1 MEHVDFTQY
10 RKDIDLDLL
19 SHISREQ
26 LIEELRLT
34 RRLYTALD
42 AIIEN
47 SKDGFF
53 VTDGNGY
60 IIKVNKSYEELS
72 GANRDDLVG
81 KNVHDLE
88 DSLISESAS
97 LMVLKTGKPVTIE
110 QNFYKTHRTAYITS
124 SPIYDQHGE
133 IMMVVSNNRDF
144 EEIDQLRAQLSQTR
158 ALASEYQSRMNAIRE
173 QLYQKPDI
181 VAEDPKMLEVLYRAN
196 KVAPT
201 DSTVLITGETGTG
214 KEEIAKFL
222 HENSARAKNAFIKV
236 NCPSLSSNL
245 FESEMFGY
253 AKGAFTGAYTSRIGR
268 VEAAHNGTLFLDEIG
283 ELAPDM
289 QSKLLQV
296 MEESCFERV
305 GETRAR
311 HVDIRIITA
320 TNIDTRRA
328 METGTLRRDLFY
340 RIASVILRMP
350 PLRERRNDISMLVN
364 YFIRQF
370 SQHWKLQTPKLS
382 QNILSILSAYD
393 WPGNIRQLRNIV
405 SRLLLRSLDG
415 PVDEKFINKLL
426 WEKNRPTTEDGIAS
440 KEEKI
445 CGGEKSFPSL
455 EEYER
460 THILEALRRTGG
472 RLSGPSGAATLLGIP
487 RSTLQHRMRKLGIH
501 S

>member
-236 NCPSLSSNL
+236 NCGAISQNL
-245 FESEMFGY
+245 IESELFGY
-253 AKGAFTGAYTSRIGR
+253 EKGAFTGASSSGKMGYFEI
-268 VEAAHNGTLFLDEIG
+268 AHRGTLFLDEIG
-283 ELAPDM
+283 ELPLEL
-289 QSKLLQV
+289 QVKLLRALQ
-296 MEESCFERV
+296 EREIV
-305 GETRAR
+305 RLGGTRPIQIDVRVIA
-311 HVDIRIITA
+311 A
-320 TNIDTRRA
+320 TN
-328 METGTLRRDLFY
+328 RDLDKMVEEKSFRQDLYY
-340 RIASVILRMP
+340 RLNVVQLRLP
-350 PLRERRNDISMLVN
+350 PLRERIGDIRPLAEKFLARYN
-364 YFIRQF
+364 EKYHYQKELTRQALHAME
-370 SQHWKLQTPKLS
+370 QY
-382 QNILSILSAYD
+382 A
-393 WPGNIRQLRNIV
+393 WPGNVRELKNVVEQIV
-405 SRLLLRSLDG
+405 IMGESDRIAARDLPFRGTAGAGRHELFDLSQPIDLPLLLER
-415 PVDEKFINKLL
+415 
-426 WEKNRPTTEDGIAS
+426 
-440 KEEKI
+440 
-445 CGGEKSFPSL
+445 L
-455 EEYER
+455 EYGY
-460 THILEALRRTGG
+460 LRRAYDKHGT
-472 RLSGPSGAATLLGIP
+472 LKAAAQSLGMNITTF
-487 RSTLQHRMRKLGIH
+487 SRKKHHYEDKFENSDDFEPL
-501 S
+501 